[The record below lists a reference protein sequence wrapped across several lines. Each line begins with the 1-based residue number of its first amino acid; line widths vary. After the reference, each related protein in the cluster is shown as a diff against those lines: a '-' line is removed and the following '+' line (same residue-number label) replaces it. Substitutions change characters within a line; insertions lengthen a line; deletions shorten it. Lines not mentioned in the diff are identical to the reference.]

1 MLPPGIEMCKVVIIP
16 EKVLSHL
23 LLSHLG
29 KQAWRGDVAPDVT
42 ELLRGEL
49 AAGLSGSPAGDRCRL
64 TSVFPGVCPPVFP
77 QLGEA
82 FPFGL
87 ATAREGLRA
96 PPGHMVLWG

>member
-1 MLPPGIEMCKVVIIP
+1 MLPPGIEMCKVAIIP